1 MAVQKK
7 VTKGVAI
14 VRWDEKF
21 AAAAKASK
29 EKYKNVG
36 GGVQTVKFAA
46 NRITYQ
52 GADVPGGR
60 MNVIV
65 LGDCFLHA
73 YYAGKIYD
81 PEDIQPP
88 VCYALSEF
96 LEDMAPHAECQEAQ
110 SSTCAECEH
119 NQFGSAATGR
129 GKSCQDVVRIAVISA
144 NDAEDGDTVRT
155 AEIVQAK
162 IPVTSVKN
170 WAAYVK
176 GLDGRPPWSVVT
188 EIAALPEKNY
198 YRLEFKLVETI
209 DDNDILTALEARTG
223 EKVQEYLQQ
232 PYAPPTEKP
241 AKAAKPAAGRS
252 NAKFAAKPAV
262 GRGAVKR

>member
-7 VTKGVAI
+7 AAKGTAI

-29 EKYKNVG
+29 EKYKGIG
-36 GGVQTVKFAA
+36 GGVASVKFAA

-52 GADVPGGR
+52 GADIPGGR
-60 MNVIV
+60 VNVIV
-65 LGDCFLHA
+65 VGDCFLNA
-73 YYAGKIYD
+73 WYAGKIYD

-96 LEDMAPHAECQEAQ
+96 VEGMAPHAECQEAQ
-110 SSTCAECEH
+110 STTCAECVH
-119 NQFGSAATGR
+119 NQFGSAPTGR
-129 GKSCQDVVRIAVISA
+129 GKACQDVVRLALINAADV
-144 NDAEDGDTVRT
+144 EDGDSART
-155 AEIVQAK
+155 AEIAQAK

-170 WAAYVK
+170 WAGYVK
-176 GLDGRPPWSVVT
+176 ALDGRPPWSVVT

-198 YRLEFKLVETI
+198 YRLEFKLVENI

-232 PYAPPTEKP
+232 PFGPPTEKP
-241 AKAAKPAAGRS
+241 AKPAAGRG
-252 NAKFAAKPAV
+252 AKFAATKAMPM
-262 GRGAVKR
+262 RGAAKR